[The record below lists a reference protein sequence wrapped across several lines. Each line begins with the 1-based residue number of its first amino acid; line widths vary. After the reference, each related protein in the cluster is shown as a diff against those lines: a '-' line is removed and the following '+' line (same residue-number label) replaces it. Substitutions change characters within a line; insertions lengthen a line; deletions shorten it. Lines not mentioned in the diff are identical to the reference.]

1 MDQPPSRPSD
11 VMVTQT
17 LRRSRMFADLPAE
30 QLQPIVSNSQ
40 LVKVAKNSFLFHEG
54 QRAEGLYIVHRGA
67 INVHRTT
74 AEGKEQV
81 IRVFYP
87 GESFAEV
94 VMVGEGTYPASA
106 VASQDSQV
114 ILIPRAFFRQQVS
127 RDPELA
133 LRILV
138 SMSLHLKFLVETV
151 EDLKLRHAQSRLI
164 QWIIRQA
171 ESVEPGPTPG
181 LTIVLP
187 TSKRLLASQL
197 GITSETF
204 SRVLAILRDRDCIRV
219 KGKTIEILS
228 IATMRKLLDTS
239 E

>member
-1 MDQPPSRPSD
+1 
-11 VMVTQT
+11 MVTQT
-17 LRRSRMFADLPAE
+17 LRRSQMFSDLPQE

-40 LVKVAKNSFLFHEG
+40 LIKVAKNDFLFHEG
-54 QRAEGLYIVHRGA
+54 QRAEGLYVVHRGA

-94 VMVGEGTYPASA
+94 VMVGEGSYPASA
-106 VASQDSQV
+106 MAAQDSQV
-114 ILIPRAFFRQQVS
+114 ILIPRTFFRRQVA

-171 ESVEPGPTPG
+171 EGVERGPTEG
-181 LTIVLP
+181 LSIILP

-204 SRVLAILRDRDCIRV
+204 SRVLALLREHDCIQV
-219 KGKTIEILS
+219 QGKTIEILS
-228 IATMRKLLDTS
+228 LSKMRKLLEEDG
-239 E
+239 